1 MIQNSLVR
9 RRGRGEMMDVSH
21 FLFVVSQ
28 ERSFFPLTFSR
39 WSEENVSQRAKMQ
52 YER

>member
-1 MIQNSLVR
+1 
-9 RRGRGEMMDVSH
+9 MMDVSH

-39 WSEENVSQRAKMQ
+39 WPEANVSRRGGVLRCKTSAEPDHLQA
-52 YER
+52 

>member
-1 MIQNSLVR
+1 
-9 RRGRGEMMDVSH
+9 MMDVSH

-39 WSEENVSQRAKMQ
+39 WPEANVSRGGGVLRCKRSSEPYHLQA
-52 YER
+52 